1 MDQAEVTQSEKLDD
15 FDLGAFYADY
25 VACIE
30 SLLPTA
36 DSGDTAADT
45 ASNSASNNTAAN
57 TADNTADNA
66 ADNGEESG
74 Q

>member
-45 ASNSASNNTAAN
+45 ASNSASTAN
-57 TADNTADNA
+57 TADNTADSA